1 MAVQANNLLLL
12 DASGLS
18 RTIDTNN
25 DSLSIGVKVALSSDL
40 SVGGNLS
47 VAGDI
52 ISQGS
57 QNIVSGDSFID
68 LNNGQSNVTAKAGGI
83 AVNVLAATASTS
95 IVAFAAGT
103 GGSADAAFALSTP
116 TGASTYSVG
125 DIIEISGCT
134 EFAGNNGLFVVSAV
148 ENGKN
153 ADGSANGARTQVK
166 VAGLSS
172 AMPVNAPFAQNQFE
186 AGAASSGV
194 CKRVNLGV
202 FAIADGSIM
211 ASGDVALTV
220 GNFVSAY
227 AASAWVGAGAAP
239 GGRTK
244 LYYESA
250 QNVSLQEAY
259 NVGPAIDMT
268 AAIGAFDVEPAG
280 GETVGFSIDGS
291 SASNVSTTGADLTL
305 STLTSGNLVLNSV
318 GNIDADAVAVT
329 IDATGGISLDA
340 AAASNFSVA
349 GAGLT
354 LATTASG
361 DIDIASAGDIDADA
375 ANVYIDATAG
385 IGLNAAANSEFNVT
399 GANLNLKTLT
409 SGTLAIS
416 SAGLLD
422 VDAAANLDLDVTGTM
437 DLLSSA
443 AFSIDGTGASNL
455 SATSGD
461 LTVSTIT
468 SGNLVLSAAANI
480 DADAV
485 AVTVDA
491 SNGISLDAAAASN
504 FSVAGAALT
513 LETTGSG
520 NVDINSAG
528 DVTVDG
534 AILSLDGTAASNFT
548 VTGNSLTLSTVTSG
562 EIALSS
568 AGLLNIDAGANA
580 DVDVTGNFEL
590 DATGFISL
598 AAGAASDVTVAGAN
612 LTLETTGSGDVILTS
627 AGDLDFNGTD
637 LDADL
642 TGEFNVLAGGGLFLE
657 GTGGGSITMNSGS
670 FGITTTGTNNAY
682 ISAGQHLDLDATDN
696 VTVDA
701 LNGFISL
708 DAAQASNFT
717 VTGNDLTLS
726 TATNG
731 DVLITSADLIEFS
744 ADKAKFAATPVE
756 FGSHAGVS
764 VVLGESISVGLVG
777 CFQNASGS
785 PKFYKAANNDASD
798 DKRICVGVV
807 QEVGNIGDSVLAAS
821 VPGTLVPMA
830 FTSGPAAANI
840 GQPVYLGTAG
850 EVTLTAPTASGTTVF
865 RVGYLASGSAVN
877 GLYSV
882 LFAPQF
888 IAKRP

>member
-12 DASGLS
+12 DESGFS

-25 DSLSIGVKVALSSDL
+25 DSLSIGVKVALGSDL
-40 SVGGNLS
+40 SVAGNLS

-52 ISQGS
+52 ISSGS
-57 QNIVSGDSFID
+57 QNIVAGDSFID
-68 LNNGQSNVTAKAGGI
+68 LNNGQSNGTAKAGGI
-83 AVNVLAATASTS
+83 AVNVLAATASTN
-95 IVAFAAGT
+95 IVAFAAGVSD
-103 GGSADAAFALSTP
+103 SADAAFALSTP
-116 TGASTYSVG
+116 TGATTYSVG
-125 DIIEISGCT
+125 DIIEISGCA

-166 VAGLSS
+166 VAGLDS
-172 AMPVNAPFAQNQFE
+172 AMPVNAPFAQNQFA

-202 FAIADGSIM
+202 FAIADGSITS
-211 ASGDVALTV
+211 AGDSALAV

-227 AASAWVGAGAAP
+227 AESAWVGAGSAP
-239 GGRTK
+239 AGRTK

-305 STLTSGNLVLNSV
+305 STITSGNLVLGSA

-329 IDATGGISLDA
+329 VDATGAISLDA
-340 AAASNFSVA
+340 AAASNFTVA
-349 GAGLT
+349 GAALT
-354 LATTASG
+354 LSTTSSG
-361 DIDIASAGDIDADA
+361 DIDLVSAGDIDADA

-409 SGTLAIS
+409 SGTLAIN

-422 VDAAANLDLDVTGTM
+422 VDAAANLDVDVTGTM
-437 DLLSSA
+437 DLLSSG

-534 AILSLDGTAASNFT
+534 AGISIDGTAASNFS
-548 VTGNSLTLSTVTSG
+548 VTSNNLTLSTITSG

-612 LTLETTGSGDVILTS
+612 LTLETTTSGNIVLTS
-627 AGDLDFNGTD
+627 AATLDLNGADLDVDISGQVTIDSLGFYVN
-637 LDADL
+637 
-642 TGEFNVLAGGGLFLE
+642 NQ
-657 GTGGGSITMNSGS
+657 GGSITATGGA
-670 FGITTTGTNNAY
+670 FGITSTGTNNVY
-682 ISAGQHLDLDATDN
+682 LEAGQHLDLDAQDN
-696 VTVDA
+696 VTIDA

-708 DAAQASNFT
+708 DAAQDSNFT
-717 VTGNDLTLS
+717 VTSGDLTLA
-726 TATNG
+726 TATSG
-731 DVLITSADLIEFS
+731 DIDITSADLLTFT
-744 ADKAKFAATPVE
+744 ADKAKFSATPVE
-756 FGSHAGVS
+756 FGSYAGIEVTLGEVVSAGV
-764 VVLGESISVGLVG
+764 VG

-785 PKFYKAANNDASD
+785 PKFYLAANNDASD
-798 DKRICVGVV
+798 DKRVVAVVV
-807 QEVGNIGDSVLAAS
+807 QESGAADTAVLAAS
-821 VPGTLVPMA
+821 VPGTLVPMQFA
-830 FTSGPAAANI
+830 SGPAAANI
-840 GQPVYLGTAG
+840 GAPVYLGTAG
-850 EVTLTAPTASGTTVF
+850 QVTLTAPTASGTTVY
-865 RVGYLASGSAVN
+865 RVGYLAAGSAVN
-877 GLYSV
+877 GLYAV

>member
-12 DASGLS
+12 DESGLS

-25 DSLSIGVKVALSSDL
+25 DSLSIGVKVALGSDL
-40 SVGGNLS
+40 SVAGNLS

-52 ISQGS
+52 ISSGS
-57 QNIVSGDSFID
+57 QNIVAGDSFID

-83 AVNVLAATASTS
+83 AVNVLAATGSTS
-95 IVAFAAGT
+95 ILAFAAGSS
-103 GGSADAAFALSTP
+103 GSADAAFALSIP
-116 TGASTYSVG
+116 NGASTYAVG
-125 DIIEISGCT
+125 DIIEISGCA

-153 ADGSANGARTQVK
+153 ADGTANGARTQVK
-166 VAGLSS
+166 VAGLDS

-202 FAIADGSIM
+202 FAIADGSITS
-211 ASGDVALTV
+211 AGDSALTV

-227 AASAWVGAGAAP
+227 APSAWVGAGAAP
-239 GGRTK
+239 AGRTK

-305 STLTSGNLVLNSV
+305 STITSGNLVLGAA
-318 GNIDADAVAVT
+318 GNIDADATDVL
-329 IDATGGISLDA
+329 IDASGAISLESAVSSDFTSGGDLTLESTTLLNLTAGSDAVLTAANFTADATSGISLDA
-340 AAASNFSVA
+340 AAASNFSV
-349 GAGLT
+349 
-354 LATTASG
+354 TA
-361 DIDIASAGDIDADA
+361 ADL
-375 ANVYIDATAG
+375 VIST
-385 IGLNAAANSEFNVT
+385 I
-399 GANLNLKTLT
+399 T
-409 SGTLAIS
+409 SGELDLTA
-416 SAGLLD
+416 AGLLD
-422 VDAAANLDLDVTGTM
+422 VNAGANLDVDVTGTV
-437 DLLSSA
+437 DILSSG

-468 SGNLVLSAAANI
+468 SGNLVLTAAANI

-534 AILSLDGTAASNFT
+534 AGISIDGTAASNFS
-548 VTGNSLTLSTVTSG
+548 VTSNNLTLSTITSG

-612 LTLETTGSGDVILTS
+612 LTLETTTSGNIVLTS
-627 AGDLDFNGTD
+627 AATLDLNGADLDVDISGQVTIDSLGFYVN
-637 LDADL
+637 
-642 TGEFNVLAGGGLFLE
+642 NQ
-657 GTGGGSITMNSGS
+657 GGSITATGGA
-670 FGITTTGTNNAY
+670 FGITSTGTNNVY
-682 ISAGQHLDLDATDN
+682 LEAGQHLDLDAQDN
-696 VTVDA
+696 VTIDA

-708 DAAQASNFT
+708 DAAQDSNFT
-717 VTGNDLTLS
+717 VTSGDLTLA
-726 TATNG
+726 TATSG
-731 DVLITSADLIEFS
+731 DIDITSADLLTFT
-744 ADKAKFAATPVE
+744 ADKAKFSATPVE
-756 FGSHAGVS
+756 FGSYAGIEVTLGEVVSAGV
-764 VVLGESISVGLVG
+764 VG

-785 PKFYKAANNDASD
+785 PKFYLAANNDASD
-798 DKRICVGVV
+798 DKRVVAVVV
-807 QEVGNIGDSVLAAS
+807 QESGAADTAVLAAS
-821 VPGTLVPMA
+821 VPGTLVPMQFA
-830 FTSGPAAANI
+830 SGPAAANI
-840 GQPVYLGTAG
+840 GAPVYLGTAG
-850 EVTLTAPTASGTTVF
+850 QVTLTAPASAGTTVY
-865 RVGYLASGSAVN
+865 RVGYLAAGSAVN
-877 GLYSV
+877 GLYAV

>member
-12 DASGLS
+12 DESGLS

-25 DSLSIGVKVALSSDL
+25 DSLSIGVKVALGSDL
-40 SVGGNLS
+40 SVAGNLS

-52 ISQGS
+52 ISSGS
-57 QNIVSGDSFID
+57 QNIVTGDSFID
-68 LNNGQSNVTAKAGGI
+68 LNNGQTNGTAKAGGI
-83 AVNVLAATASTS
+83 AVNVLAATASTN
-95 IVAFAAGT
+95 IVAFAAGVSD
-103 GGSADAAFALSTP
+103 SADAAFALSTP
-116 TGASTYSVG
+116 TGATTYSVG
-125 DIIEISGCT
+125 DIIEISGCA

-153 ADGSANGARTQVK
+153 ADGTANGARTQVK
-166 VAGLSS
+166 VAGLDS

-202 FAIADGSIM
+202 FAIADGSIT
-211 ASGDVALTV
+211 AAGDSALAV

-227 AASAWVGAGAAP
+227 AESAWVGAGSAP
-239 GGRTK
+239 AGRTK

-305 STLTSGNLVLNSV
+305 STITSGNLVLGSA
-318 GNIDADAVAVT
+318 GNIDADATDVL
-329 IDATGGISLDA
+329 IDASGAISLESAVSSDFTSGGDLTLESATLLNLTAGSDAVLTAANFTADATSGISLDA
-340 AAASNFSVA
+340 AAASNFSV
-349 GAGLT
+349 
-354 LATTASG
+354 TA
-361 DIDIASAGDIDADA
+361 ADL
-375 ANVYIDATAG
+375 VIST
-385 IGLNAAANSEFNVT
+385 I
-399 GANLNLKTLT
+399 T
-409 SGTLAIS
+409 SGELDLTA
-416 SAGLLD
+416 AGLLD
-422 VDAAANLDLDVTGTM
+422 VNAGANLDVDVTGTM
-437 DLLSSA
+437 DLLSSG

-468 SGNLVLSAAANI
+468 SGNLVLTAAANI

-534 AILSLDGTAASNFT
+534 AGISIDGTAASNFS
-548 VTGNSLTLSTVTSG
+548 VTSNNLTLSTITSG

-598 AAGAASDVTVAGAN
+598 AAGAASDVTVASAN
-612 LTLETTGSGDVILTS
+612 LTLETTTSGNIVLTS
-627 AGDLDFNGTD
+627 AATLDLNGVD
-637 LDADL
+637 LDADFSGQV
-642 TGEFNVLAGGGLFLE
+642 TIDSAGF
-657 GTGGGSITMNSGS
+657 TVNNQGGSITATGGA
-670 FGITTTGTNNAY
+670 FGIISTGTNNVY
-682 ISAGQHLDLDATDN
+682 LDAGQHLDLDANDN
-696 VTVDA
+696 VTIDA
-701 LNGFISL
+701 ANGFISL
-708 DAAQASNFT
+708 DAAQDSNFT
-717 VTGNDLTLS
+717 VTSGDLTLA
-726 TATNG
+726 TATSG
-731 DVLITSADLIEFS
+731 DIDITSADLLTFT
-744 ADKAKFAATPVE
+744 ADKAKFSATPVE
-756 FGSHAGVS
+756 FGSYAGVE
-764 VVLGESISVGLVG
+764 VVLGEVVSAGVVG

-798 DKRICVGVV
+798 DKRVCAVVV
-807 QEVGNIGDSVLAAS
+807 QEAGAADTAVLAAS
-821 VPGTLVPMA
+821 VPGTLVPMQFA
-830 FTSGPAAANI
+830 SGPAAANI
-840 GQPVYLGTAG
+840 GAPVYLGTAG
-850 EVTLTAPTASGTTVF
+850 QVTLTAPTSAGTTVY
-865 RVGYLASGSAVN
+865 RVGYLAAGSAVN
-877 GLYSV
+877 GLYAV

>member
-12 DASGLS
+12 DESGFS

-25 DSLSIGVKVALSSDL
+25 DSLSIGVKVALGSDL
-40 SVGGNLS
+40 SVAGNLS

-52 ISQGS
+52 ISSGS
-57 QNIVSGDSFID
+57 QNIVAGDSFID
-68 LNNGQSNVTAKAGGI
+68 LNNGQSNGTAKAGGI
-83 AVNVLAATASTS
+83 AVNVLAATASTN
-95 IVAFAAGT
+95 IVAFAAGV
-103 GGSADAAFALSTP
+103 SSSSDAAFALSTP
-116 TGASTYSVG
+116 TGATTYSVG
-125 DIIEISGCT
+125 DIIEISGCA

-153 ADGSANGARTQVK
+153 ADGTANGARTQVK
-166 VAGLSS
+166 VAGLDS
-172 AMPVNAPFAQNQFE
+172 AMPVNAPFAQNQFA

-202 FAIADGSIM
+202 FAIADGSITS
-211 ASGDVALTV
+211 AGDSALAV

-227 AASAWVGAGAAP
+227 APSAWVGAGAAP
-239 GGRTK
+239 AGRTK

-305 STLTSGNLVLNSV
+305 STITSGNLVLGAA
-318 GNIDADAVAVT
+318 GNIDADATDVL
-329 IDATGGISLDA
+329 IDASGAISLESAVSSDFTSGGDLTLESTTLLNLTAGSDAVLTAANFTADATSGISLDA
-340 AAASNFSVA
+340 AAASNFSV
-349 GAGLT
+349 
-354 LATTASG
+354 TA
-361 DIDIASAGDIDADA
+361 ADL
-375 ANVYIDATAG
+375 VIST
-385 IGLNAAANSEFNVT
+385 I
-399 GANLNLKTLT
+399 T
-409 SGTLAIS
+409 SGELDLTA
-416 SAGLLD
+416 AGLLD
-422 VDAAANLDLDVTGTM
+422 VNAGANLDVDVTGTV
-437 DLLSSA
+437 DILSSG

-468 SGNLVLSAAANI
+468 SGNLVLTAAANI

-534 AILSLDGTAASNFT
+534 AGISIDGTAASNFS
-548 VTGNSLTLSTVTSG
+548 VTSNNLTLSTITSG

-612 LTLETTGSGDVILTS
+612 LTLETTTSGNIVLTS
-627 AGDLDFNGTD
+627 AATLDLNGADLDVDISGQVTIDSLGFYVN
-637 LDADL
+637 
-642 TGEFNVLAGGGLFLE
+642 NQ
-657 GTGGGSITMNSGS
+657 GGSITATGGA
-670 FGITTTGTNNAY
+670 FGITSTGTNNVY
-682 ISAGQHLDLDATDN
+682 LEAGQHLDLDAQDN
-696 VTVDA
+696 VTIDA

-708 DAAQASNFT
+708 DAAQDSNFT
-717 VTGNDLTLS
+717 VTSGDLTLA
-726 TATNG
+726 TATSG
-731 DVLITSADLIEFS
+731 DIDITSADLLTFT
-744 ADKAKFAATPVE
+744 ADKAKFSATPVE
-756 FGSHAGVS
+756 FGSYAGIEVTLGEVVSAGV
-764 VVLGESISVGLVG
+764 VG

-785 PKFYKAANNDASD
+785 PKFYLAANNDASD
-798 DKRICVGVV
+798 DKRVVAVVV
-807 QEVGNIGDSVLAAS
+807 QESGAADTAVLAAS
-821 VPGTLVPMA
+821 VPGTLVPMQFA
-830 FTSGPAAANI
+830 SGPAAANI

-850 EVTLTAPTASGTTVF
+850 QVTLTAPASAGTTVY
-865 RVGYLASGSAVN
+865 RVGYLAAGSAVN
-877 GLYSV
+877 GLYAV

>member
-12 DASGLS
+12 DESGFS

-25 DSLSIGVKVALSSDL
+25 DSLSIGVKVALGSDL
-40 SVGGNLS
+40 SVAGNLS

-52 ISQGS
+52 ISSGS
-57 QNIVSGDSFID
+57 QNIVAGDSFID
-68 LNNGQSNVTAKAGGI
+68 LNNGQSNGTAKAGGI
-83 AVNVLAATASTS
+83 AVNVLAATASTN
-95 IVAFAAGT
+95 IVAFAAGV
-103 GGSADAAFALSTP
+103 SSSSDAAFALSIP
-116 TGASTYSVG
+116 NGATTYSVG
-125 DIIEISGCT
+125 DIIEISGCA

-153 ADGSANGARTQVK
+153 ADGTANGARTQVK
-166 VAGLSS
+166 VAGLDS
-172 AMPVNAPFAQNQFE
+172 AMPVNAPFAQNQFA

-202 FAIADGSIM
+202 FAIADGSITS
-211 ASGDVALTV
+211 AGDSALAV

-227 AASAWVGAGAAP
+227 APSAWVGAGAAP
-239 GGRTK
+239 AGRTK

-305 STLTSGNLVLNSV
+305 STITSGNLVLGAA
-318 GNIDADAVAVT
+318 GNIDADATDVL
-329 IDATGGISLDA
+329 IDASGAISLESAVSSDFTSGGDLTLESTTLLNLTAGSDAVLTAANFTADATSGISLDA
-340 AAASNFSVA
+340 AAASNFSV
-349 GAGLT
+349 
-354 LATTASG
+354 TA
-361 DIDIASAGDIDADA
+361 ADL
-375 ANVYIDATAG
+375 VIST
-385 IGLNAAANSEFNVT
+385 I
-399 GANLNLKTLT
+399 T
-409 SGTLAIS
+409 SGELDLTA
-416 SAGLLD
+416 AGLLD
-422 VDAAANLDLDVTGTM
+422 VNAGANLDVDVTGTV
-437 DLLSSA
+437 DILSSG

-468 SGNLVLSAAANI
+468 SGNLVLTAAANI

-534 AILSLDGTAASNFT
+534 AGISIDGTAASNFS
-548 VTGNSLTLSTVTSG
+548 VTSNNLTLSTITSG

-612 LTLETTGSGDVILTS
+612 LTLETTTSGNIVLTS
-627 AGDLDFNGTD
+627 AATLDLNGADLDVDISGQVTIDSLGFYVN
-637 LDADL
+637 
-642 TGEFNVLAGGGLFLE
+642 NQ
-657 GTGGGSITMNSGS
+657 GGSITATGGA
-670 FGITTTGTNNAY
+670 FGITSTGTNNVY
-682 ISAGQHLDLDATDN
+682 LEAGQHLDLDAQDN
-696 VTVDA
+696 VTIDA

-708 DAAQASNFT
+708 DAAQDSNFT
-717 VTGNDLTLS
+717 VTSGDLTLA
-726 TATNG
+726 TATSG
-731 DVLITSADLIEFS
+731 DIDITSADLLTFT
-744 ADKAKFAATPVE
+744 ADKAKFSATPVE
-756 FGSHAGVS
+756 FGSYAGIEVTLGEVVSAGV
-764 VVLGESISVGLVG
+764 VG

-785 PKFYKAANNDASD
+785 PKFYLAANNDASD
-798 DKRICVGVV
+798 DKRVVAVVV
-807 QEVGNIGDSVLAAS
+807 QESGAADTAVLAAS
-821 VPGTLVPMA
+821 VPGTLVPMQFA
-830 FTSGPAAANI
+830 SGPAAANI

-850 EVTLTAPTASGTTVF
+850 QVTLTAPASAGPTVY
-865 RVGYLASGSAVN
+865 RVGYLAAGSAVN
-877 GLYSV
+877 GLYAV

>member
-12 DASGLS
+12 DESGLS

-25 DSLSIGVKVALSSDL
+25 DSLSIGVKVALGSDL
-40 SVGGNLS
+40 SVAGNLS

-52 ISQGS
+52 ISSGS
-57 QNIVSGDSFID
+57 QNIVAGDSFID

-83 AVNVLAATASTS
+83 AVNVLAATGSTS
-95 IVAFAAGT
+95 ILAFAAGSS
-103 GGSADAAFALSTP
+103 GSADAAFALSIP
-116 TGASTYSVG
+116 NGASTYAVG
-125 DIIEISGCT
+125 DIIEISGCA

-166 VAGLSS
+166 VAGLDS

-202 FAIADGSIM
+202 FAIADGSITS
-211 ASGDVALTV
+211 AGDSALAV

-227 AASAWVGAGAAP
+227 APSAWVGAGAAP
-239 GGRTK
+239 AGRTK

-305 STLTSGNLVLNSV
+305 STLTSGNLVLGAA
-318 GNIDADAVAVT
+318 GNIDADATDVL
-329 IDATGGISLDA
+329 IDASGAISLESAVSSDFTSGGDLTLESTTLLNLTAGSDAVLTAANFTADATSGISLDA
-340 AAASNFSVA
+340 AAASNFSV
-349 GAGLT
+349 
-354 LATTASG
+354 TA
-361 DIDIASAGDIDADA
+361 ADL
-375 ANVYIDATAG
+375 VIST
-385 IGLNAAANSEFNVT
+385 I
-399 GANLNLKTLT
+399 T
-409 SGTLAIS
+409 SGELDLTA
-416 SAGLLD
+416 AGLLD
-422 VDAAANLDLDVTGTM
+422 VNAGANLDVDVTGTV
-437 DLLSSA
+437 DILSSG

-461 LTVSTIT
+461 LTLSTIT
-468 SGNLVLSAAANI
+468 SGNLVLGAAANI

-534 AILSLDGTAASNFT
+534 AGISIDGTAASNFS
-548 VTGNSLTLSTVTSG
+548 VTSNNLTLSTITSG
-562 EIALSS
+562 ELALSS

-612 LTLETTGSGDVILTS
+612 LTLETTTSGNIVLTS
-627 AGDLDFNGTD
+627 AATLDLNGADLDVDISGQVTIDSLGFYVN
-637 LDADL
+637 
-642 TGEFNVLAGGGLFLE
+642 NQ
-657 GTGGGSITMNSGS
+657 GGSITATGGA
-670 FGITTTGTNNAY
+670 FGITSTGTNNVY
-682 ISAGQHLDLDATDN
+682 LEAGQHLDLDAQDN
-696 VTVDA
+696 VTIDA

-708 DAAQASNFT
+708 DAAQDSNFT
-717 VTGNDLTLS
+717 VTSGDLTLA
-726 TATNG
+726 TATSG
-731 DVLITSADLIEFS
+731 DIDITSADLLTFT
-744 ADKAKFAATPVE
+744 ADKAKFSATPVE
-756 FGSHAGVS
+756 FGSYAGVE
-764 VVLGESISVGLVG
+764 VVLGEVVSAGVVG

-798 DKRICVGVV
+798 DKRVCAVVV
-807 QEVGNIGDSVLAAS
+807 QEAGAADTAVLAAS
-821 VPGTLVPMA
+821 VPGTLVPMQFA
-830 FTSGPAAANI
+830 SGPAAANI

-850 EVTLTAPTASGTTVF
+850 QVTLTAPASAGTTVY
-865 RVGYLASGSAVN
+865 RVGYLAAGSAVN
-877 GLYSV
+877 GLYAV

>member
-12 DASGLS
+12 DESGIS

-25 DSLSIGVKVALSSDL
+25 DSLSIGVKVALGSDL
-40 SVGGNLS
+40 SVAGNLS

-52 ISQGS
+52 ISSGS
-57 QNIVSGDSFID
+57 QNIVAGDSFID
-68 LNNGQSNVTAKAGGI
+68 LNNGQSNGTAKAGGI
-83 AVNVLAATASTS
+83 AVNVLAATASTN
-95 IVAFAAGT
+95 ILAFAAGV
-103 GGSADAAFALSTP
+103 SSSSDAAFSLSIP
-116 TGASTYSVG
+116 NGATTYSVG
-125 DIIEISGCT
+125 DIIEISGCA
-134 EFAGNNGLFVVSAV
+134 EFPGNNGLFVVSAV

-166 VAGLSS
+166 VAGLDS

-202 FAIADGSIM
+202 FAIADGSIT
-211 ASGDVALTV
+211 STGDSALAV

-227 AASAWVGAGAAP
+227 APSAWVGAGAAP
-239 GGRTK
+239 AGRTK

-305 STLTSGNLVLNSV
+305 STITSGNLVLGSA
-318 GNIDADAVAVT
+318 GNIDADATDVL
-329 IDATGGISLDA
+329 IDASGAISLESAVSSDFTSGGDLTLESTTLLNLTAGSDAVLTAANFTADATSGISLDA
-340 AAASNFSVA
+340 AAASNFSV
-349 GAGLT
+349 
-354 LATTASG
+354 TA
-361 DIDIASAGDIDADA
+361 ADL
-375 ANVYIDATAG
+375 VIST
-385 IGLNAAANSEFNVT
+385 I
-399 GANLNLKTLT
+399 T
-409 SGTLAIS
+409 SGELDLTA
-416 SAGLLD
+416 AGLLD
-422 VDAAANLDLDVTGTM
+422 VNAGANLDVDVTGTV
-437 DLLSSA
+437 DILSSA

-468 SGNLVLSAAANI
+468 SGNLVLTAAANI

-534 AILSLDGTAASNFT
+534 AGISIDGTAASNFS
-548 VTGNSLTLSTVTSG
+548 VTSNNLTLSTITSG

-612 LTLETTGSGDVILTS
+612 LTLETTTSGNIVLTS
-627 AGDLDFNGTD
+627 AATLDLNGVD
-637 LDADL
+637 LDADFSGQV
-642 TGEFNVLAGGGLFLE
+642 TIDSAGF
-657 GTGGGSITMNSGS
+657 TVNNQGGSITATGGA
-670 FGITTTGTNNAY
+670 FGIISTGTNNVY
-682 ISAGQHLDLDATDN
+682 LDAGQHLDLDATDN
-696 VTVDA
+696 VTIDA

-708 DAAQASNFT
+708 DAAQDSNFT
-717 VTGNDLTLS
+717 VTSGDLTLA
-726 TATNG
+726 TATSG
-731 DVLITSADLIEFS
+731 DIDITSADLLTFT
-744 ADKAKFAATPVE
+744 ADKAKFSATPVE
-756 FGSHAGVS
+756 FGSYAGVE
-764 VVLGESISVGLVG
+764 VVLGEVVSAGVVG

-798 DKRICVGVV
+798 DKRVCAVVV
-807 QEVGNIGDSVLAAS
+807 QEAGAADTAVLAAS
-821 VPGTLVPMA
+821 VPGTLVPMQFA
-830 FTSGPAAANI
+830 SGPAAANI

-850 EVTLTAPTASGTTVF
+850 QVTLTAPTSAGTTVY
-865 RVGYLASGSAVN
+865 RVGYLAAGSAVN
-877 GLYSV
+877 GLYAV

>member
-12 DASGLS
+12 DESGLS

-25 DSLSIGVKVALSSDL
+25 DSLSIGVKVALGSDL
-40 SVGGNLS
+40 SVAGNLS

-52 ISQGS
+52 ISSGS
-57 QNIVSGDSFID
+57 QNIVAGDSFID
-68 LNNGQSNVTAKAGGI
+68 LNNGQSNGTAKAGGI
-83 AVNVLAATASTS
+83 AVNVLAATGSTS
-95 IVAFAAGT
+95 ILAFAAGSS
-103 GGSADAAFALSTP
+103 GSADAAFALSTP
-116 TGASTYSVG
+116 TGATTYSVG
-125 DIIEISGCT
+125 DIIEISGCA

-153 ADGSANGARTQVK
+153 ADGTANGARTQVK
-166 VAGLSS
+166 VAGLDS

-202 FAIADGSIM
+202 FAIADGSITS
-211 ASGDVALTV
+211 AGDSALTV

-227 AASAWVGAGAAP
+227 APSAWVGAGAAP
-239 GGRTK
+239 AGRTK

-305 STLTSGNLVLNSV
+305 STITSGNLVLGAA
-318 GNIDADAVAVT
+318 GNIDADATDVL
-329 IDATGGISLDA
+329 IDASGAISLESAVSSDFTSGGDLTLESTTLLNLTAGSDAVLTAANFTADATSGISLDA
-340 AAASNFSVA
+340 AAASNFSV
-349 GAGLT
+349 
-354 LATTASG
+354 TA
-361 DIDIASAGDIDADA
+361 ADL
-375 ANVYIDATAG
+375 VIST
-385 IGLNAAANSEFNVT
+385 I
-399 GANLNLKTLT
+399 T
-409 SGTLAIS
+409 SGELDLTA
-416 SAGLLD
+416 AGLLD
-422 VDAAANLDLDVTGTM
+422 VNAGANLDVDVTGTV
-437 DLLSSA
+437 DILSSG

-468 SGNLVLSAAANI
+468 SGNLVLTAAANI

-534 AILSLDGTAASNFT
+534 AGISIDGTAASNFS
-548 VTGNSLTLSTVTSG
+548 VTSNNLTLSTITSG

-612 LTLETTGSGDVILTS
+612 LTLETTTSGNIVLTS
-627 AGDLDFNGTD
+627 AATLDLNGADLDVDISGQVTIDSLGFYVN
-637 LDADL
+637 
-642 TGEFNVLAGGGLFLE
+642 NQ
-657 GTGGGSITMNSGS
+657 GGSITATGGA
-670 FGITTTGTNNAY
+670 FGITSTGTNNVY
-682 ISAGQHLDLDATDN
+682 LEAGQHLDLDAQDN
-696 VTVDA
+696 VTIDA

-708 DAAQASNFT
+708 DAAQDSNFT
-717 VTGNDLTLS
+717 VTSGDLTLA
-726 TATNG
+726 TATSG
-731 DVLITSADLIEFS
+731 DIDITSADLLTFT
-744 ADKAKFAATPVE
+744 ADKAKFSATPVE
-756 FGSHAGVS
+756 FGSYAGIEVTLGEVVSAGV
-764 VVLGESISVGLVG
+764 VG

-785 PKFYKAANNDASD
+785 PKFYLAANNDASD
-798 DKRICVGVV
+798 DKRVVAVVV
-807 QEVGNIGDSVLAAS
+807 QESGAADTAVLAAS
-821 VPGTLVPMA
+821 VPGTLVPMQFA
-830 FTSGPAAANI
+830 SGPAAANI
-840 GQPVYLGTAG
+840 GAPVYLGTAG
-850 EVTLTAPTASGTTVF
+850 QVTLTAPASAGTTVY
-865 RVGYLASGSAVN
+865 RVGYLAAGSAVN
-877 GLYSV
+877 GLYAV

>member
-12 DASGLS
+12 DESGFS

-25 DSLSIGVKVALSSDL
+25 DSLSIGVKVALGSDL
-40 SVGGNLS
+40 SVAGNLS

-52 ISQGS
+52 ISSGS
-57 QNIVSGDSFID
+57 QNIVAGDSFID
-68 LNNGQSNVTAKAGGI
+68 LNNGQSNGTAKAGGI
-83 AVNVLAATASTS
+83 AVNVLAATASTN
-95 IVAFAAGT
+95 IVAFAAGV
-103 GGSADAAFALSTP
+103 SSSSDAAFALSTP
-116 TGASTYSVG
+116 TGATTYSVG
-125 DIIEISGCT
+125 DIIEISGCA

-153 ADGSANGARTQVK
+153 ADGTANGARTQVK
-166 VAGLSS
+166 VAGLDS

-202 FAIADGSIM
+202 FAIADGSITS
-211 ASGDVALTV
+211 AGDSALAV

-227 AASAWVGAGAAP
+227 AESAWVGAGSAP
-239 GGRTK
+239 AGRTK

-305 STLTSGNLVLNSV
+305 STITSGNLVLGAA
-318 GNIDADAVAVT
+318 GNIDADATDVL
-329 IDATGGISLDA
+329 IDASGAISLESAVSSDFTSGGDLTLESTTLLNLTAGSDAVLTAANFTADATSGISLDA
-340 AAASNFSVA
+340 AAASNFSV
-349 GAGLT
+349 
-354 LATTASG
+354 TA
-361 DIDIASAGDIDADA
+361 ADL
-375 ANVYIDATAG
+375 VIST
-385 IGLNAAANSEFNVT
+385 I
-399 GANLNLKTLT
+399 T
-409 SGTLAIS
+409 SGELDLTA
-416 SAGLLD
+416 AGLLD
-422 VDAAANLDLDVTGTM
+422 VNAGANLDVDVTGTV
-437 DLLSSA
+437 DILSSG

-468 SGNLVLSAAANI
+468 SGNLVLTAAANI

-534 AILSLDGTAASNFT
+534 AGISIDGTAASNFS
-548 VTGNSLTLSTVTSG
+548 VTSNNLTLSTITSG

-612 LTLETTGSGDVILTS
+612 LTLETTTSGNIVLTS
-627 AGDLDFNGTD
+627 AATLDLNGADLDVDISGQVTIDSLGFYVN
-637 LDADL
+637 
-642 TGEFNVLAGGGLFLE
+642 NQ
-657 GTGGGSITMNSGS
+657 GGSITATGGA
-670 FGITTTGTNNAY
+670 FGITSTGTNNVY
-682 ISAGQHLDLDATDN
+682 LEAGQHLDLDAQDN
-696 VTVDA
+696 VTIDA

-708 DAAQASNFT
+708 DAAQDSNFT
-717 VTGNDLTLS
+717 VTSGDLTLA
-726 TATNG
+726 TATSG
-731 DVLITSADLIEFS
+731 DIDITSADLLTFT
-744 ADKAKFAATPVE
+744 ADKAKFSATPVE
-756 FGSHAGVS
+756 FGSYAGIEVTLGEVVSAGV
-764 VVLGESISVGLVG
+764 VG

-785 PKFYKAANNDASD
+785 PKFYLAANNDASD
-798 DKRICVGVV
+798 DKRVVAVVV
-807 QEVGNIGDSVLAAS
+807 QESGAADTAVLAAS
-821 VPGTLVPMA
+821 VPGTLVPMQFA
-830 FTSGPAAANI
+830 SGPAAANI

-850 EVTLTAPTASGTTVF
+850 QVTLTAPASAGTTVY
-865 RVGYLASGSAVN
+865 RVGYLAAGSAVN
-877 GLYSV
+877 GLYAV

>member
-12 DASGLS
+12 DESGFS

-25 DSLSIGVKVALSSDL
+25 DSLSIGVKVALGSDL
-40 SVGGNLS
+40 SVAGNLS

-52 ISQGS
+52 ISSGS
-57 QNIVSGDSFID
+57 QNIVAGDSFID
-68 LNNGQSNVTAKAGGI
+68 LNNGQSNGTAKAGGI
-83 AVNVLAATASTS
+83 AVNVLAATASTN
-95 IVAFAAGT
+95 IVAFAAGV
-103 GGSADAAFALSTP
+103 SSSSDAAFALSTP
-116 TGASTYSVG
+116 TGATTYSVG
-125 DIIEISGCT
+125 DIIEISGCA

-153 ADGSANGARTQVK
+153 ADGTANGARTQVK
-166 VAGLSS
+166 VAGLDS

-202 FAIADGSIM
+202 FAIADGSITS
-211 ASGDVALTV
+211 AGDSALAV

-227 AASAWVGAGAAP
+227 APSAWVGAGAAP
-239 GGRTK
+239 AGRTK

-305 STLTSGNLVLNSV
+305 STITSGNLVLGAA
-318 GNIDADAVAVT
+318 GNIDADATDVL
-329 IDATGGISLDA
+329 IDASGAISLESAVSSDFTSGGDLTLESTTLLNLTAGSDAVLTAANFTADATSGISLDA
-340 AAASNFSVA
+340 AAASNFSV
-349 GAGLT
+349 
-354 LATTASG
+354 TA
-361 DIDIASAGDIDADA
+361 ADL
-375 ANVYIDATAG
+375 VIST
-385 IGLNAAANSEFNVT
+385 I
-399 GANLNLKTLT
+399 T
-409 SGTLAIS
+409 SGELDLTA
-416 SAGLLD
+416 AGLLD
-422 VDAAANLDLDVTGTM
+422 VNAGANLDVDVTGTV
-437 DLLSSA
+437 DILSSG

-468 SGNLVLSAAANI
+468 SGNLVLTAAANI

-534 AILSLDGTAASNFT
+534 AGISIDGTAASNFS
-548 VTGNSLTLSTVTSG
+548 VTSNNLTLSTITSG

-612 LTLETTGSGDVILTS
+612 LTLETTTSGNIVLTS
-627 AGDLDFNGTD
+627 AATLDLNGADLDVDISGQVTIDSLGFYVN
-637 LDADL
+637 
-642 TGEFNVLAGGGLFLE
+642 NQ
-657 GTGGGSITMNSGS
+657 GGSITATGGA
-670 FGITTTGTNNAY
+670 FGITSTGTNNVY
-682 ISAGQHLDLDATDN
+682 LEAGQHLDLDAQDN
-696 VTVDA
+696 VTIDA

-708 DAAQASNFT
+708 DAAQDSNFT
-717 VTGNDLTLS
+717 VTSGDLTLA
-726 TATNG
+726 TATSG
-731 DVLITSADLIEFS
+731 DIDITSADLLTFT
-744 ADKAKFAATPVE
+744 ADKAKFSATPVE
-756 FGSHAGVS
+756 FGSYAGIEVTLGEVVSAGV
-764 VVLGESISVGLVG
+764 VG

-798 DKRICVGVV
+798 DKRVCAVVV
-807 QEVGNIGDSVLAAS
+807 QESGAADTAVLAAS
-821 VPGTLVPMA
+821 VPGTLVPMQFA
-830 FTSGPAAANI
+830 SGPAAANI

-850 EVTLTAPTASGTTVF
+850 QVTLTAPASAGTTVY
-865 RVGYLASGSAVN
+865 RVGYLAAGSAVN
-877 GLYSV
+877 GLYAV

>member
-12 DASGLS
+12 DESGLS

-25 DSLSIGVKVALSSDL
+25 DSLSIGVKVALGSDL
-40 SVGGNLS
+40 SVAGNLS

-52 ISQGS
+52 ISSGS
-57 QNIVSGDSFID
+57 QNIVAGDSFID

-83 AVNVLAATASTS
+83 AVNVLAATGSTS
-95 IVAFAAGT
+95 ILAFAAGSS
-103 GGSADAAFALSTP
+103 GSADAAFALSIP
-116 TGASTYSVG
+116 NGASTYAVG
-125 DIIEISGCT
+125 DIIEISGCA

-153 ADGSANGARTQVK
+153 ADGTANGARTQVK
-166 VAGLSS
+166 VAGLDS
-172 AMPVNAPFAQNQFE
+172 AMPVNAPFAQNQFA

-202 FAIADGSIM
+202 FAIADGSITS
-211 ASGDVALTV
+211 AGDSALAV

-227 AASAWVGAGAAP
+227 APSAWVGAGAAP
-239 GGRTK
+239 AGRTK

-305 STLTSGNLVLNSV
+305 STITSGNLVLGSA
-318 GNIDADAVAVT
+318 GNIDADAVAITV
-329 IDATGGISLDA
+329 DATGAISLDA
-340 AAASNFSVA
+340 AAASNFTVA
-349 GAGLT
+349 GAALT
-354 LATTASG
+354 LSTTSSG
-361 DIDIASAGDIDADA
+361 DIDLASAGDIDADA

-409 SGTLAIS
+409 SGTLAIN

-422 VDAAANLDLDVTGTM
+422 VDAAANLDVDVTGTM
-437 DLLSSA
+437 DLLSSG

-504 FSVAGAALT
+504 FSVAGANLA

-534 AILSLDGTAASNFT
+534 AGLSLDGTAASNFT
-548 VTGNSLTLSTVTSG
+548 VTGNTLTLSTVTSG

-612 LTLETTGSGDVILTS
+612 LTLETTTSGNIVLTS
-627 AGDLDFNGTD
+627 AATLDLNGVD

-642 TGEFNVLAGGGLFLE
+642 SGNVTIDSLGFFVNN
-657 GTGGGSITMNSGS
+657 TGGSITATGGA
-670 FGITTTGTNNAY
+670 FGITSTGTNNVY
-682 ISAGQHLDLDATDN
+682 LEAGQHLDLDAQDN
-696 VTVDA
+696 VTIDA
-701 LNGFISL
+701 ANGFISL
-708 DAAQASNFT
+708 DAAQDSNFT
-717 VTGNDLTLS
+717 VTSGDLTLA
-726 TATNG
+726 TATSG
-731 DVLITSADLIEFS
+731 DIDITSADLLTFT
-744 ADKAKFAATPVE
+744 ADKAKFSATPVE
-756 FGSHAGVS
+756 FGSYAGVE
-764 VVLGESISVGLVG
+764 VVLGEVVSAGVVG

-798 DKRICVGVV
+798 DKRVCAVVV
-807 QEVGNIGDSVLAAS
+807 QEAGAADTAVLAAS
-821 VPGTLVPMA
+821 VPGTLVPMQFA
-830 FTSGPAAANI
+830 SGPAAANI

-850 EVTLTAPTASGTTVF
+850 QVTLTAPASAGTTVY
-865 RVGYLASGSAVN
+865 RVGYLAAGSAVN
-877 GLYSV
+877 GLYAV

>member
-25 DSLSIGVKVALSSDL
+25 DSLSIGVKVALGSDL

-57 QNIVSGDSFID
+57 QNIVAGDSFID

-95 IVAFAAGT
+95 ILAFAAGT
-103 GGSADAAFALSTP
+103 GGSADAAFALSIP
-116 TGASTYSVG
+116 NGASTYSVG

-134 EFAGNNGLFVVSAV
+134 EFPGNNGLFVVSAV
-148 ENGKN
+148 DNGKN
-153 ADGSANGARTQVK
+153 ADGTANAGRTQVK

-172 AMPVNAPFAQNQFE
+172 AMPTNAPFAQNQFE
-186 AGAASSGV
+186 AGAAASGV

-202 FAIADGSIM
+202 FAIADGSIT
-211 ASGDVALTV
+211 AAGDVALTV

-227 AASAWVGAGAAP
+227 AESAWVGAGAAP
-239 GGRTK
+239 AGRTK

-268 AAIGAFDVEPAG
+268 AAIGAFDVEPAS

-329 IDATGGISLDA
+329 VDATGGISLDA
-340 AAASNFSVA
+340 AAASNFTVA

-354 LATTASG
+354 LATTTSG

-385 IGLNAAANSEFNVT
+385 IGLNANANSEFNVT
-399 GANLNLKTLT
+399 NANLNLKTFT

-422 VDAAANLDLDVTGTM
+422 VDAAANLDLDVTGSM
-437 DLLSSA
+437 DLLSSG

-455 SATSGD
+455 SATSGN

-468 SGNLVLSAAANI
+468 SGDLILSAAANI

-491 SNGISLDAAAASN
+491 SSGISLDAAAASN

-534 AILSLDGTAASNFT
+534 AGLSLDGTAASNFT
-548 VTGNSLTLSTVTSG
+548 VTGNNLTLSTVTSG
-562 EIALSS
+562 ELAISS

-598 AAGAASDVTVAGAN
+598 AAAAASDLTVAGAN
-612 LTLETTGSGDVILTS
+612 LTLETTTSGDVVITS
-627 AGDLDFNGTD
+627 AATLDLNAVD
-637 LDADL
+637 LDADFS
-642 TGEFNVLAGGGLFLE
+642 GNVTIDSVGFTVNNA
-657 GTGGGSITMNSGS
+657 GGSINATGG
-670 FGITTTGTNNAY
+670 FGIITTGTNDVY
-682 ISAGQHLDLDATDN
+682 LTSGRYLDLDADSN
-696 VTVDA
+696 ILVDSA
-701 LNGFISL
+701 NGFISL
-708 DAAQASNFT
+708 DAVDDSNFT
-717 VTGNDLTLS
+717 VTTGDLTLS
-726 TATNG
+726 TATSG
-731 DVLITSADLIEFS
+731 DIFINSADLLEFT
-744 ADKAKFAATPVE
+744 ADKAKFASTPVE

-807 QEVGNIGDSVLAAS
+807 QEVGNIGDSVLAAT
-821 VPGTLVPMA
+821 VPGTLVPMT

>member
-12 DASGLS
+12 DESGLS

-25 DSLSIGVKVALSSDL
+25 DSLSIGVKVALGSDL

-95 IVAFAAGT
+95 ILAFAAGT
-103 GGSADAAFALSTP
+103 GGSADAAFALSIP

-125 DIIEISGCT
+125 DIIEISGCA

-153 ADGSANGARTQVK
+153 ADGSANAGRTQVK

-202 FAIADGSIM
+202 FAIADGSIT
-211 ASGDVALTV
+211 AAGDSALAV

-227 AASAWVGAGAAP
+227 APSAWVGAGAAP
-239 GGRTK
+239 AGRTK

-268 AAIGAFDVEPAG
+268 AAIGAFDVEPAS

-291 SASNVSTTGADLTL
+291 SASNVSVTGADLTL
-305 STLTSGNLVLNSV
+305 STLTSGNLVLGAA
-318 GNIDADAVAVT
+318 GNIDADATDVL
-329 IDATGGISLDA
+329 IDASGAISLESAVSSDFTSGGDLTLESATLLNLTAGSDAVLTAANFTADATSGISLDA
-340 AAASNFSVA
+340 AAASNFSV
-349 GAGLT
+349 
-354 LATTASG
+354 TA
-361 DIDIASAGDIDADA
+361 ADL
-375 ANVYIDATAG
+375 VIST
-385 IGLNAAANSEFNVT
+385 I
-399 GANLNLKTLT
+399 T
-409 SGTLAIS
+409 SGELDLTA
-416 SAGLLD
+416 AGLLD
-422 VDAAANLDLDVTGTM
+422 VNAGANLDVDVTGTV
-437 DLLSSA
+437 DILSSG

-534 AILSLDGTAASNFT
+534 AGISIDGTAASNFS
-548 VTGNSLTLSTVTSG
+548 VTSNNLTLSTITSG
-562 EIALSS
+562 ELALSS

-612 LTLETTGSGDVILTS
+612 LTLETTTSGNIVLTS
-627 AGDLDFNGTD
+627 AATLDLNGVD

-642 TGEFNVLAGGGLFLE
+642 SGNVTIDSLGFFVNN
-657 GTGGGSITMNSGS
+657 TGGSITAAGGA
-670 FGITTTGTNNAY
+670 FGITSTGTNNVY
-682 ISAGQHLDLDATDN
+682 LEAGQHLDLDAQDN
-696 VTVDA
+696 VTIDA

-708 DAAQASNFT
+708 DAAQDSNFT
-717 VTGNDLTLS
+717 VTSGDLTLA
-726 TATNG
+726 TATSG
-731 DVLITSADLIEFS
+731 DIDITSADLLTFT
-744 ADKAKFAATPVE
+744 ADKAKFSATPVE
-756 FGSHAGVS
+756 FGSYAGIE
-764 VVLGESISVGLVG
+764 VVLGEVVSAGLVG

-798 DKRICVGVV
+798 DKRICAVVV
-807 QEVGNIGDSVLAAS
+807 QEAGAADTAVLAAS
-821 VPGTLVPMA
+821 VPGTLVPMQFA
-830 FTSGPAAANI
+830 SGPAAANI

-850 EVTLTAPTASGTTVF
+850 QVTLTAPTSAGTTVY
-865 RVGYLASGSAVN
+865 RVGYLAAGSAVN
-877 GLYSV
+877 GLYAV

>member
-1 MAVQANNLLLL
+1 MAVQENNLLLL
-12 DASGLS
+12 DSSGLS
-18 RTIDTNN
+18 RTIDTSS
-25 DSLSIGVKVALSSDL
+25 DSLSIGVKVALGSDL
-40 SVGGNLS
+40 SVAGNLS

-52 ISQGS
+52 ISSGS
-57 QNIVSGDSFID
+57 QNIVTGDSFID

-95 IVAFAAGT
+95 ILAFAAGSS
-103 GGSADAAFALSTP
+103 GSADAAFALSIP

-134 EFAGNNGLFVVSAV
+134 DFPGNNGLFVVSEV
-148 ENGKN
+148 NNGKN
-153 ADGSANGARTQVK
+153 ADGTNNAGRTQVK
-166 VAGLSS
+166 VAGLNS
-172 AMPVNAPFAQNQFE
+172 AMPTNAPFAQNQFD

-202 FAIADGSIM
+202 FAIADGAIM
-211 ASGDVALTV
+211 AAGDSALSV
-220 GNFVSAY
+220 GTFATAY

-239 GGRTK
+239 AGRNK

-305 STLTSGNLVLNSV
+305 STITSGNLILGSA

-329 IDATGGISLDA
+329 VDASSGISLDA
-340 AAASNFSVA
+340 AAASNFTVA
-349 GAGLT
+349 GAALT
-354 LATTASG
+354 LSTTSSG

-399 GANLNLKTLT
+399 NANLNLKTLT
-409 SGTLAIS
+409 SGTLAIG

-422 VDAAANLDLDVTGTM
+422 IDAAANLDVDVTGTV
-437 DLLSSA
+437 DILSSG
-443 AFSIDGTGASNL
+443 AFSIDGSGASNL

-468 SGNLVLSAAANI
+468 SGNLVLSAAVNI

-520 NVDINSAG
+520 NVDVNSAG

-534 AILSLDGTAASNFT
+534 ATISLDGTAASNFT
-548 VTGNSLTLSTVTSG
+548 VTGNTLTLSTVTSG
-562 EIALSS
+562 ELALSS

-598 AAGAASDVTVAGAN
+598 AAASASDFTVAGAN
-612 LTLETTGSGDVILTS
+612 LTLETTTSGNLVLTS
-627 AGDLDFNGTD
+627 AATVDLNGVD

-642 TGEFNVLAGGGLFLE
+642 SGNVTIDSLGFFVTN
-657 GTGGGSITMNSGS
+657 TGGTITSAGGS
-670 FGITTTGTNNAY
+670 FGIISTGTNNVY
-682 ISAGQHLDLDATDN
+682 LDAGQSLDLDAQDN

-701 LNGFISL
+701 VNGFISL
-708 DAAQASNFT
+708 DAGDDSNFT
-717 VTGNDLTLS
+717 VTSGDLTLS
-726 TATNG
+726 TATSG
-731 DVLITSADLIEFS
+731 DIAITSADLLTFT
-744 ADKAKFAATPVE
+744 ADKAKFSATPVE
-756 FGSHAGVS
+756 FGSYAGVE
-764 VVLGESISVGLVG
+764 VVLGETISAGLVG

-798 DKRICVGVV
+798 DKRVCAAVV
-807 QEVGNIGDSVLAAS
+807 QVAGNDGDAVHAAS

-830 FTSGPAAANI
+830 FASGPAAANV

-850 EVTLTAPTASGTTVF
+850 QVTLTAPTASGTTVY

>member
-12 DASGLS
+12 DESGLS

-25 DSLSIGVKVALSSDL
+25 DSLSIGVKVALGSDL
-40 SVGGNLS
+40 SVAGNLS

-52 ISQGS
+52 ISSGS
-57 QNIVSGDSFID
+57 QNIVTGDSFID
-68 LNNGQSNVTAKAGGI
+68 LNNGQSNGTAKAGGI
-83 AVNVLAATASTS
+83 AVNVLAATASTN
-95 IVAFAAGT
+95 IVAFAAGVSD
-103 GGSADAAFALSTP
+103 SADAAFALSTP
-116 TGASTYSVG
+116 TGATTYSVG
-125 DIIEISGCT
+125 DIIEISGCA

-153 ADGSANGARTQVK
+153 ADGTANGARTQVK
-166 VAGLSS
+166 VAGLDS

-202 FAIADGSIM
+202 FAIADGSITS
-211 ASGDVALTV
+211 AGDSALAV

-227 AASAWVGAGAAP
+227 AESAWVGAGAAP
-239 GGRTK
+239 AGRTK

-305 STLTSGNLVLNSV
+305 STITSGNLVLGAA
-318 GNIDADAVAVT
+318 GNIDADATDVL
-329 IDATGGISLDA
+329 IDASGAISLESAVSSDFTSGGDLTLESTTLLNLTAGSDAVLTAANFTADATSGISLDA
-340 AAASNFSVA
+340 GAASNFSV
-349 GAGLT
+349 
-354 LATTASG
+354 TA
-361 DIDIASAGDIDADA
+361 ADL
-375 ANVYIDATAG
+375 VIST
-385 IGLNAAANSEFNVT
+385 I
-399 GANLNLKTLT
+399 T
-409 SGTLAIS
+409 SGELDLTA
-416 SAGLLD
+416 AGLLD
-422 VDAAANLDLDVTGTM
+422 VNAGANLDVDVTGTV
-437 DLLSSA
+437 DILSSG

-468 SGNLVLSAAANI
+468 SGNLVLTAAANI

-534 AILSLDGTAASNFT
+534 AGISIDGTAASNFS
-548 VTGNSLTLSTVTSG
+548 VTSNNLTLSTITSG

-612 LTLETTGSGDVILTS
+612 LTLETTTSGNIVLTS
-627 AGDLDFNGTD
+627 AATLDLNGADLDVDISGQVTIDSLGFYVN
-637 LDADL
+637 
-642 TGEFNVLAGGGLFLE
+642 NQ
-657 GTGGGSITMNSGS
+657 GGSITATGGA
-670 FGITTTGTNNAY
+670 FGITSTGTNNVY
-682 ISAGQHLDLDATDN
+682 LEAGQHLDLDAQDN
-696 VTVDA
+696 VTIDA

-708 DAAQASNFT
+708 DAAQDSNFT
-717 VTGNDLTLS
+717 VTSGDLTLA
-726 TATNG
+726 TATSG
-731 DVLITSADLIEFS
+731 DIDITSADLLTFT
-744 ADKAKFAATPVE
+744 ADKAKFSATPVE
-756 FGSHAGVS
+756 FGSYAGISVTLGEVVSAGV
-764 VVLGESISVGLVG
+764 VG

-798 DKRICVGVV
+798 DKRVCAVVV
-807 QEVGNIGDSVLAAS
+807 QEAGAADTAVLAAS
-821 VPGTLVPMA
+821 VPGTLVPMQFA
-830 FTSGPAAANI
+830 SGPAAANI
-840 GQPVYLGTAG
+840 GAPVYLGTAG
-850 EVTLTAPTASGTTVF
+850 QVTLTAPASAGTTVY
-865 RVGYLASGSAVN
+865 RVGYLAAGSAVN
-877 GLYSV
+877 GLYAV

>member
-12 DASGLS
+12 DESGLS

-25 DSLSIGVKVALSSDL
+25 DSLSIGVKVALGSDL
-40 SVGGNLS
+40 SVAGNLS

-52 ISQGS
+52 ISSGS
-57 QNIVSGDSFID
+57 QNIVAGDSFID

-83 AVNVLAATASTS
+83 AVNVLAATGSTS
-95 IVAFAAGT
+95 ILAFAAGSS
-103 GGSADAAFALSTP
+103 GSADAAFALSIP
-116 TGASTYSVG
+116 NGASTYAVG
-125 DIIEISGCT
+125 DIIEISGCA

-153 ADGSANGARTQVK
+153 ADGTANGARTQVK
-166 VAGLSS
+166 VAGLDS

-202 FAIADGSIM
+202 FAIADGSITS
-211 ASGDVALTV
+211 AGDSALTV

-227 AASAWVGAGAAP
+227 APSAWVGAGAAP
-239 GGRTK
+239 AGRTK

-305 STLTSGNLVLNSV
+305 STITSGNLVLGAA
-318 GNIDADAVAVT
+318 GNIDADATDVL
-329 IDATGGISLDA
+329 IDASGAISLESAVSSDFTSGGDLTLESTTLLNLTAGSDAVLTAANFTADATSGISLDA
-340 AAASNFSVA
+340 AAASNFSV
-349 GAGLT
+349 
-354 LATTASG
+354 TA
-361 DIDIASAGDIDADA
+361 ADL
-375 ANVYIDATAG
+375 VIST
-385 IGLNAAANSEFNVT
+385 I
-399 GANLNLKTLT
+399 T
-409 SGTLAIS
+409 SGELDLTA
-416 SAGLLD
+416 AGLLD
-422 VDAAANLDLDVTGTM
+422 VNAGANLDVDVTGTV
-437 DLLSSA
+437 DILSSG

-468 SGNLVLSAAANI
+468 SGNLVLTAAANI

-534 AILSLDGTAASNFT
+534 AGISIDGTAASNFS
-548 VTGNSLTLSTVTSG
+548 VTSNNLTLSTITSG
-562 EIALSS
+562 ELALSS

-612 LTLETTGSGDVILTS
+612 LTLETTTSGNIVLTS
-627 AGDLDFNGTD
+627 AATLDLNGADLDVDISGQVTIDSLGFYVN
-637 LDADL
+637 
-642 TGEFNVLAGGGLFLE
+642 NQ
-657 GTGGGSITMNSGS
+657 GGSITATGGA
-670 FGITTTGTNNAY
+670 FGITSTGTNNVY
-682 ISAGQHLDLDATDN
+682 LEAGQHLDLDAQDN
-696 VTVDA
+696 VTIDA

-708 DAAQASNFT
+708 DAAQDSNFT
-717 VTGNDLTLS
+717 VTSGDLTLA
-726 TATNG
+726 TATSG
-731 DVLITSADLIEFS
+731 DIDITSADLLTFT
-744 ADKAKFAATPVE
+744 ADKAKFSATPVE
-756 FGSHAGVS
+756 FGSYAGIEVTLGEVVSAGV
-764 VVLGESISVGLVG
+764 VG

-798 DKRICVGVV
+798 DKRVCAVVV
-807 QEVGNIGDSVLAAS
+807 QESGAADTAVLAAS
-821 VPGTLVPMA
+821 VPGTLVPMQFA
-830 FTSGPAAANI
+830 SGPAAANI
-840 GQPVYLGTAG
+840 GAPVYLGTAG
-850 EVTLTAPTASGTTVF
+850 QVTLTAPASAGTTVY
-865 RVGYLASGSAVN
+865 RVGYLAAGSAVN
-877 GLYSV
+877 GLYAV

>member
-12 DASGLS
+12 DESGLS

-25 DSLSIGVKVALSSDL
+25 DSLSIGVKVALGSDL
-40 SVGGNLS
+40 SVAGNLS

-52 ISQGS
+52 ISSGS
-57 QNIVSGDSFID
+57 QNIVAGDSFID
-68 LNNGQSNVTAKAGGI
+68 LNNGQSNGTAKAGGI
-83 AVNVLAATASTS
+83 AVNVLAATASTN
-95 IVAFAAGT
+95 IVAFAAGV
-103 GGSADAAFALSTP
+103 SSSSDAAFALSTP
-116 TGASTYSVG
+116 TGATTYSVG
-125 DIIEISGCT
+125 DIIEISGCA
-134 EFAGNNGLFVVSAV
+134 EFPGNNGLFVVSAV

-166 VAGLSS
+166 VAGLDS
-172 AMPVNAPFAQNQFE
+172 AMPVNAPFAQNQFA

-202 FAIADGSIM
+202 FAIADGSITS
-211 ASGDVALTV
+211 AGDSALAV

-227 AASAWVGAGAAP
+227 APSAWVGAGAAP
-239 GGRTK
+239 AGRTK

-305 STLTSGNLVLNSV
+305 STITSGNLVLGSA
-318 GNIDADAVAVT
+318 GNIDADATDVL
-329 IDATGGISLDA
+329 IDASGAISLESAVSSDFTSGGDLTLESTTLLNLTAGSDAVLTAANFTADATSGISLDA
-340 AAASNFSVA
+340 AAASNFSV
-349 GAGLT
+349 
-354 LATTASG
+354 TA
-361 DIDIASAGDIDADA
+361 ADL
-375 ANVYIDATAG
+375 VIST
-385 IGLNAAANSEFNVT
+385 I
-399 GANLNLKTLT
+399 T
-409 SGTLAIS
+409 SGELDLTA
-416 SAGLLD
+416 AGLLD
-422 VDAAANLDLDVTGTM
+422 VNAGANLDVDVTGTV
-437 DLLSSA
+437 DILSSG

-468 SGNLVLSAAANI
+468 SGNLVLTAAANI

-520 NVDINSAG
+520 NVDVNSAG

-534 AILSLDGTAASNFT
+534 AGISIDGTAASNFS
-548 VTGNSLTLSTVTSG
+548 VTSNNLTLSTITSG
-562 EIALSS
+562 ELALSS

-612 LTLETTGSGDVILTS
+612 LTLETTTSGNIVLTS
-627 AGDLDFNGTD
+627 AATLDLNGVD
-637 LDADL
+637 LDADFSGQI
-642 TGEFNVLAGGGLFLE
+642 TIDSAGFFVNNQ
-657 GTGGGSITMNSGS
+657 GGSIIATGGA
-670 FGITTTGTNNAY
+670 FGITSTGTNNVY
-682 ISAGQHLDLDATDN
+682 LEAGQHLELDAQDN
-696 VTVDA
+696 VTIDA
-701 LNGFISL
+701 ANGFISL
-708 DAAQASNFT
+708 DAAQDSNFT
-717 VTGNDLTLS
+717 VTSGDLTLA
-726 TATNG
+726 TATSG
-731 DVLITSADLIEFS
+731 DIDITSADLLTFT
-744 ADKAKFAATPVE
+744 ADKAKFSATPVE
-756 FGSHAGVS
+756 FGSYAGIEVTLGEVVSAGV
-764 VVLGESISVGLVG
+764 VG

-785 PKFYKAANNDASD
+785 PKFYLAANNDASD
-798 DKRICVGVV
+798 DKRVVAVVV
-807 QEVGNIGDSVLAAS
+807 QESGAVDTAVLAAS
-821 VPGTLVPMA
+821 VPGTLVPMQFA
-830 FTSGPAAANI
+830 SGPAAANI

-850 EVTLTAPTASGTTVF
+850 QVTLAAPTASGTTVY
-865 RVGYLASGSAVN
+865 RVGYLAAGSAVN
-877 GLYSV
+877 GLYAV

>member
-12 DASGLS
+12 DESGLS

-25 DSLSIGVKVALSSDL
+25 DSLSIGVKVALGSDL
-40 SVGGNLS
+40 SVAGNLS

-52 ISQGS
+52 ISSGS
-57 QNIVSGDSFID
+57 QNIVAGDSFID

-83 AVNVLAATASTS
+83 AVNVLAATGSTS
-95 IVAFAAGT
+95 ILAFAAGSS
-103 GGSADAAFALSTP
+103 GSADAAFALSIP
-116 TGASTYSVG
+116 NGASTYAVG
-125 DIIEISGCT
+125 DIIEISGCA

-166 VAGLSS
+166 VAGLDS

-202 FAIADGSIM
+202 FAIADGSITS
-211 ASGDVALTV
+211 AGDSALAV

-227 AASAWVGAGAAP
+227 APSAWVGAGAAP
-239 GGRTK
+239 AGRTK

-268 AAIGAFDVEPAG
+268 AAIGAFDVEPAT

-291 SASNVSTTGADLTL
+291 SASNVSVSGADLTL
-305 STLTSGNLVLNSV
+305 STITSGNLVLGAA
-318 GNIDADAVAVT
+318 GNIDADATDVL
-329 IDATGGISLDA
+329 IDASGAISLESAVSSDFTSGGDLTLESTTLLNLTAGSDAVLTAANFTADATSGISLDA
-340 AAASNFSVA
+340 AAASNFSV
-349 GAGLT
+349 
-354 LATTASG
+354 TA
-361 DIDIASAGDIDADA
+361 ADL
-375 ANVYIDATAG
+375 VIST
-385 IGLNAAANSEFNVT
+385 I
-399 GANLNLKTLT
+399 T
-409 SGTLAIS
+409 SGELDLTA
-416 SAGLLD
+416 AGLLD
-422 VDAAANLDLDVTGTM
+422 VNAGANLDVDVTGTM
-437 DLLSSA
+437 DLLSSG

-468 SGNLVLSAAANI
+468 LGNLVLTAAANI

-534 AILSLDGTAASNFT
+534 AGISIDGTAASNFS
-548 VTGNSLTLSTVTSG
+548 VTSNNLTLSTITSG
-562 EIALSS
+562 ELALSS

-612 LTLETTGSGDVILTS
+612 LTLETTTAGNIVLTS
-627 AGDLDFNGTD
+627 AATLDLNGADLDVDISGQVTID
-637 LDADL
+637 S
-642 TGEFNVLAGGGLFLE
+642 AGFFVNNQ
-657 GTGGGSITMNSGS
+657 GGSIIATGGA
-670 FGITTTGTNNAY
+670 FGITSTGTNNVWLE
-682 ISAGQHLDLDATDN
+682 AGQHLELDAQDN
-696 VTVDA
+696 VTIDA

-708 DAAQASNFT
+708 DAAQDSNFT
-717 VTGNDLTLS
+717 VTSGDLTLA
-726 TATNG
+726 TATSG
-731 DVLITSADLIEFS
+731 DIDITSADLLTFT
-744 ADKAKFAATPVE
+744 ADKAKFSATPVE
-756 FGSHAGVS
+756 FGSYAGVE
-764 VVLGESISVGLVG
+764 VVLGEVVSAGVVG

-798 DKRICVGVV
+798 DKRVCAVVV
-807 QEVGNIGDSVLAAS
+807 QEAGAVDTAVLAAS
-821 VPGTLVPMA
+821 VPGTLVPMQFA
-830 FTSGPAAANI
+830 SGPAAANI

-850 EVTLTAPTASGTTVF
+850 QVTLTAPTASGTTVY
-865 RVGYLASGSAVN
+865 RVGYLAAGSAVN
-877 GLYSV
+877 GLYAV